1 MTLHRMVAV
10 VVLALTVGSSA
21 AACTTIVPPTEPPP
35 SERATA
41 GPNASPA
48 LARALAAL
56 STGSY
61 RVRVVASHGRVVA
74 SGSVVPSAAS
84 FDVECA
90 TAVEDDAFRERVR
103 KIGGSVW
110 LNVAYPDL
118 NTELGISAQQW
129 IVASPALLRLG
140 SGARFDVAS
149 RDPLDLAPLFDGV
162 TAVWRSDPTH
172 LAGTVD
178 YTRSHGVTAPDA
190 DELSEAGRAAASTPF
205 TATLDGA
212 GRLLMVTIDA
222 DAYNPDL
229 TRTITLSDYG
239 SAPAPTRP
247 AKASVVPATP
257 VVYQL
262 FNDG

>member
-1 MTLHRMVAV
+1 VTLRRVAIV
-10 VVLALTVGSSA
+10 VVLGLTVAFSA
-21 AACTTIVPPTEPPP
+21 AACTTIVPPIEPPP

-48 LARALAAL
+48 LSQALAAL
-56 STGSY
+56 STDSY
-61 RVRVVASHGRVVA
+61 RVRIVASHGRAVA

-84 FDVECA
+84 FDVERD
-90 TAVEDDAFRERVR
+90 TAVEDDTFRQSVR
-103 KIGGSVW
+103 KIDGGVW

-129 IVASPALLRLG
+129 IAASPARLKLG
-140 SGARFDVAS
+140 SGAQFDVAS
-149 RDPLDLAPLFDGV
+149 RDPLDLAPLFEGV
-162 TAVWRSDPTH
+162 TAVWRTDPTH

-178 YTRSHGVTAPDA
+178 YARSHGVTAPDA
-190 DELSEAGRAAASTPF
+190 DELSEAGKAAASTPF

-239 SAPAPTRP
+239 SAPAPVRP
-247 AKASVVPATP
+247 AKASVVRATP
-257 VVYQL
+257 TVYRV
-262 FNDG
+262 FNEG